1 MPKFKRLTRRLVI
14 PIIALIGLG
23 STVSV
28 SVIAS
33 NHKTSNHYQKANFG
47 EIRSQL
53 RQDLRQ
59 DGYYMMNI
67 EADGNDRINVYA
79 KKDNEP
85 YLLKYT
91 YPALELISSDKKQWS
106 TIWQYKNDHQ
116 QQNQARDDI
125 EDSIKKED
133 RYPMIK
139 QRAIGKIT
147 DMGYLVEDIELEE
160 ENNRGVFEIEAKRD
174 SQDYEIVLGYPDLE
188 IIKLKKD

>member
-1 MPKFKRLTRRLVI
+1 MPKFKRLTKRLVI

-23 STVSV
+23 GTVSV

-33 NHKTSNHYQKANFG
+33 NHKASNHYQKESFG
-47 EIRSQL
+47 EISSQL

-67 EADGNDRINVYA
+67 EADGNDRINVFA

-116 QQNQARDDI
+116 QQNQASDDI

-160 ENNRGVFEIEAKRD
+160 ENNRGVFEIDAKRE